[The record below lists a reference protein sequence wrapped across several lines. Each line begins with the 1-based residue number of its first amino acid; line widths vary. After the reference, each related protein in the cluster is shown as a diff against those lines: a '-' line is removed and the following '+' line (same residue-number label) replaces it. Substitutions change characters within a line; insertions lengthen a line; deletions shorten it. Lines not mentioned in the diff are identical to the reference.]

1 MSTDVLT
8 EILSLARW
16 APSGDNTQPWRF
28 ERRGPLEVAV
38 HCRDTRD
45 HVVYDLRGH
54 ASQVSYGALLE
65 TMAIAATA
73 HQLRPQVTRSGSEQE
88 PVFEVRFTPDPT
100 LVRSPLIDVIERRTV
115 QRRPLSRQPLSAEHK
130 RALEAAVGPDYSLQW
145 LEGPA
150 RAAAARLMFRNARV
164 RLTMPE
170 AFTVHRDIIDWD
182 HVRSKDKVPAG
193 ALGVDAMTVKL
204 MRWGMHSWER
214 MRKMNALMGTWAPR
228 LQMDLLP
235 GLACAAHYVLRAPH
249 APQGIDDYVE
259 AGRAVQ
265 RLWLTLTSLG
275 LLMQP
280 ELTPLIF
287 NAYLHSGVRFT
298 AESSVAAEAAGL
310 SGELASLL
318 DGEVDRAVYMG
329 RLGYGTVPESRS
341 IRKDLSDLMV

>member
-1 MSTDVLT
+1 MSTDPLT

-54 ASQVSYGALLE
+54 ASQISYGALLE

-73 HQLRPQVTRSGSEQE
+73 HQLRPVVTRGGSEQE
-88 PVFEVRFTPDPT
+88 PVFSVRFEADRT
-100 LVRSPLIDVIERRTV
+100 LARSPLIDVIEQRTV
-115 QRRPLSRQPLSAEHK
+115 QRRPLSRQALSHEHR
-130 RALEAAVGPDYSLQW
+130 RALELAVGPGYTLQW

-150 RAAAARLMFRNARV
+150 RTATARLMYRNARV

-170 AFTVHRDIIDWD
+170 AFSVHRDIIDWE
-182 HVRSKDKVPAG
+182 HARSKDKVPAG

-204 MRWGMHSWER
+204 MRWGMHSWQR

-228 LQMDLLP
+228 LQMDFLP
-235 GLACAAHYVLRAPH
+235 GLACAAHYVLRAPKP
-249 APQGIDDYVE
+249 PQDIDDYVD

-275 LLMQP
+275 LMMQP

-287 NAYLHSGVRFT
+287 SAYVRNGVRFT
-298 AESSVAAEAAGL
+298 AEPAVAAKAEA
-310 SGELASLL
+310 LAHDLRSLL
-318 DGEVDRAVYMG
+318 GGDIERAVYMG
-329 RLGYGTVPESRS
+329 RLGYGTAPESRS
-341 IRKDLSDLMV
+341 IRRDLQDLMN

>member
-1 MSTDVLT
+1 MSTDPLT

-16 APSGDNTQPWRF
+16 APSGDNTQPWSF
-28 ERRGPLEVAV
+28 ERRGPLDVAI

-73 HQLRPQVTRSGSEQE
+73 HQLRPQVTRAGSEQA
-88 PVFEVRFTPDPT
+88 PVFEVRFEADPA
-100 LVRSPLIDVIERRTV
+100 LVRSPLIDVIEKRSV
-115 QRRPLSRQPLSAEHK
+115 QRRPLSRQALTPEHK
-130 RALEAAVGPDYSLQW
+130 RALETAVGPGYTLQW

-150 RAAAARLMFRNARV
+150 RAGAARLMYRNARV

-182 HVRSKDKVPAG
+182 NVRSKDKVPAG

-214 MRKMNALMGTWAPR
+214 MRKMNALLGTWAPR

-235 GLACAAHYVLRAPH
+235 GLACAAHYVLRAPRP
-249 APQGIDDYVE
+249 PQGIDDYVD

-275 LLMQP
+275 LAMQP

-287 NAYLHSGVRFT
+287 SAYLRDGVRFT
-298 AESSVAAEAAGL
+298 NDSAVAAEAEAL
-310 SGELASLL
+310 SRELGAVLGGEI
-318 DGEVDRAVYMG
+318 ERAVYMG
-329 RLGYGTVPESRS
+329 RLGYGAASKSRS
-341 IRKDLSDLMV
+341 IRKDLQDLMR

>member
-1 MSTDVLT
+1 MNADPLAD
-8 EILSLARW
+8 ILSLARW

-73 HQLRPQVTRSGSEQE
+73 HQLRPVVKRGGSEQE
-88 PVFEVRFTPDPT
+88 PVFEVRFDADPA
-100 LVRSPLIDVIERRTV
+100 LARSPLIDVIEQRSV
-115 QRRPLSRQPLSAEHK
+115 QRRPLSRQPLLPEH
-130 RALEAAVGPDYSLQW
+130 RQALEAALGPGYTLQW

-150 RAAAARLMFRNARV
+150 RAAAARLMYRNARV

-182 HVRSKDKVPAG
+182 NLRSKDKVPAG
-193 ALGVDAMTVKL
+193 ALGVDAITVKL

-214 MRKMNALMGTWAPR
+214 MRRMNALMGTWAPR

-235 GLACAAHYVLRAPH
+235 GLACAAHYVLRAAQP
-249 APQGIDDYVE
+249 PQGIDDYVD

-275 LLMQP
+275 LMMQP

-287 NAYLHSGVRFT
+287 SAYLRDGVRFT
-298 AESSVAAEAAGL
+298 TDIAVVAEAEAL
-310 SGELASLL
+310 RHDLRQLL
-318 DGEVDRAVYMG
+318 GGEVERAVYMG
-329 RLGYGTVPESRS
+329 RVGYGTASESRS
-341 IRKDLSDLMV
+341 IRRDLQDLMR